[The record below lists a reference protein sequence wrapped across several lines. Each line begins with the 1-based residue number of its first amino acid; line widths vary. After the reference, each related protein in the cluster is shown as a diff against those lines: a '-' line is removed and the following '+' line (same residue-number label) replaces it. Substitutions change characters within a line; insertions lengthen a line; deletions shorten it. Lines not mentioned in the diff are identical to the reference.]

1 MQVLTNGNRKE
12 EIAIT
17 IWAIWFSRNKFL
29 HKRKVLSV
37 EEVVTFVRGYGREYQ
52 ELSSTLKHLK
62 PRAMIN
68 WYPPPPNWVK
78 VNVDA
83 RFSATKQKAIAGFI
97 IRNYEGHLVK
107 SIVFA
112 EAIAILHGIQFAL
125 EISFMQIVLKI
136 DSNTVIKKSPIDRGR
151 LLGD

>member
-17 IWAIWFSRNKFL
+17 IWAIWFFRNKFL

-37 EEVVTFVRGYGREYQ
+37 EEVITFVRGYGREYR
-52 ELSSTLKHLK
+52 ELSSTLKHPK
-62 PRAMIN
+62 PRVIIN

-83 RFSATKQKAIAGFI
+83 GFSATKQKAVSGFI
-97 IRNYEGHLVK
+97 IRNDEGHLVK
-107 SIVFA
+107 SV
-112 EAIAILHGIQFAL
+112 
-125 EISFMQIVLKI
+125 VL
-136 DSNTVIKKSPIDRGR
+136 D
-151 LLGD
+151 